1 MKKASM
7 FLQVTKI
14 LKIKEEEDKISSL
27 FSTVACRISDIANS
41 ISRACWL
48 EKISASKQEI

>member
-14 LKIKEEEDKISSL
+14 LKIKEDKISSL